1 MEGLGVFDYAG
12 TWERKEE
19 REASP
24 LSGIRT
30 GSYFFI
36 NQGKKINDEI
46 SVAEMIS
53 LNEDGTV
60 SGAAAGT
67 WERKEG
73 TYYMSL
79 TCDDVVY
86 SGVFCQMKDEAG
98 TEVMTFSAVG
108 DNQSVGGGEVLRLMF

>member
-1 MEGLGVFDYAG
+1 MP
-12 TWERKEE
+12 TWQ

-79 TCDDVVY
+79 TCDDAVY

-108 DNQSVGGGEVLRLMF
+108 DNQSV

>member
-1 MEGLGVFDYAG
+1 MEGLGVFDY
-12 TWERKEE
+12 
-19 REASP
+19 
-24 LSGIRT
+24 
-30 GSYFFI
+30 
-36 NQGKKINDEI
+36 
-46 SVAEMIS
+46 
-53 LNEDGTV
+53 
-60 SGAAAGT
+60 AGT

-108 DNQSVGGGEVLRLMF
+108 DNQSVGGGGEVLRLMF

>member
-1 MEGLGVFDYAG
+1 
-12 TWERKEE
+12 
-19 REASP
+19 
-24 LSGIRT
+24 
-30 GSYFFI
+30 
-36 NQGKKINDEI
+36 
-46 SVAEMIS
+46 MIS

-86 SGVFCQMKDEAG
+86 SGVFCQMRHGHSKTAHTQSRAYG
-98 TEVMTFSAVG
+98 MTHRSIARCSSDSTGMVG
-108 DNQSVGGGEVLRLMF
+108 R

>member
-1 MEGLGVFDYAG
+1 
-12 TWERKEE
+12 
-19 REASP
+19 
-24 LSGIRT
+24 
-30 GSYFFI
+30 
-36 NQGKKINDEI
+36 
-46 SVAEMIS
+46 MIS

-73 TYYMSL
+73 THYMSL

-108 DNQSVGGGEVLRLMF
+108 DNQSVGGGRSIEAYVLIPAAWRLKW

>member
-1 MEGLGVFDYAG
+1 
-12 TWERKEE
+12 
-19 REASP
+19 
-24 LSGIRT
+24 
-30 GSYFFI
+30 
-36 NQGKKINDEI
+36 
-46 SVAEMIS
+46 MIS

-98 TEVMTFSAVG
+98 TEMMTFSAVG
-108 DNQSVGGGEVLRLMF
+108 DNQSVGGRSIEAYVLIPAAWRLKW

>member
-1 MEGLGVFDYAG
+1 
-12 TWERKEE
+12 
-19 REASP
+19 
-24 LSGIRT
+24 
-30 GSYFFI
+30 
-36 NQGKKINDEI
+36 
-46 SVAEMIS
+46 MIS

-108 DNQSVGGGEVLRLMF
+108 DNQSVGGGRRIEAYVLMPAAWGLKW